1 MTVYN
6 TDENLAPVLL
16 SAMCTCFIS
25 HLLVLVLV
33 LLQLVLTTTLGDLLL
48 VIAHSSRSS
57 SADDILLLGLKT
69 VMPCECR
76 NSGAGKNLSTMKS
89 LRVLRV
95 LRPLKTINRVPKLKV
110 SVLTAHCFTVS
121 VHYRLSCLLR
131 KTHNH
136 CRMKAPTTVLARIP
150 ARSLCNDC
158 YKTVTILTILQ
169 EYWNRS
175 L

>member
-110 SVLTAHCFTVS
+110 SVLTVTVS
-121 VHYRLSCLLR
+121 DHYRLSCLPR
-131 KTHNH
+131 RTHSH
-136 CRMKAPTTVLARIP
+136 CRVKASTTVLARIP